1 MRKKFLRLFLGL
13 LMACI
18 LFLILSIYQLNT
30 NRNSILKSYASAETK
45 KEKSEALQKKISR
58 KTKEKLPTTK
68 NKTRKK
74 LIEVSDK
81 LTVRPKKESTILKPQ
96 LIFETEKE
104 VKEKRDRSFINESQK
119 IADISEQEDKLI
131 IERKEK
137 KAIAQQKNTLSNRE
151 PISVNLKHDKLIS
164 KNPLVE
170 TDQSRYLL
178 AIAHNGPTN
187 QLLGLREAIFLS
199 IRMNRTL
206 ILPKFFK
213 VSIDRSSKIREVPA
227 EYRFDLSSLSNLV
240 PFEFNNKSQEI
251 CENGLEVLLTRET
264 CSFINKREK
273 FVLKVTQSIN
283 IAFPTNPSD
292 GTAKYVCSDDKIS
305 YPFLSQDYS
314 KYKCIGFAFYDTERR
329 VSVRSVRSARS
340 ILDNYKLKGVKT
352 STTSLNDATLYA
364 LSFLSTGLPLLV
376 KNLVKK
382 FVNKYIPRNSW
393 LAIHWRYNL
402 NDWMQHCSE
411 KKPENEFYQ
420 PLCSKLKAVLPKDIL
435 YAGITVLEQAATHTE
450 NDISTIYVATPLN
463 QKTIIDGI
471 EAEYLLIKKQE
482 QRKRK
487 RKNKKNNKAINVL
500 TSVTLNNFLETQKHL
515 INDNFY
521 NDVIALVEM
530 ELCIESTLFL
540 YSQRSSWSQNVLK
553 ERVEK
558 KTAKLDQEIVSR
570 AWEEHVHNE
579 Q

>member
-1 MRKKFLRLFLGL
+1 MFKALAKLFFILTLACVLFVIISSYMIKTITVLNKASPKSFRIRNNQKTQSTTTLRNESKVLQDKKF
-13 LMACI
+13 
-18 LFLILSIYQLNT
+18 QLAQDQNDDPSKDKT
-30 NRNSILKSYASAETK
+30 FHSLKTS
-45 KEKSEALQKKISR
+45 
-58 KTKEKLPTTK
+58 PP
-68 NKTRKK
+68 
-74 LIEVSDK
+74 SDK
-81 LTVRPKKESTILKPQ
+81 N
-96 LIFETEKE
+96 F
-104 VKEKRDRSFINESQK
+104 SFSSFS
-119 IADISEQEDKLI
+119 IS
-131 IERKEK
+131 
-137 KAIAQQKNTLSNRE
+137 
-151 PISVNLKHDKLIS
+151 S

-170 TDQSRYLL
+170 TDQSRYIL

-187 QLLGLREAIFLS
+187 QLLALREAIFLS

-227 EYRFDLSSLSNLV
+227 EYRFDLSSLSKLV

-264 CSFINKREK
+264 CSFIYRRRN
-273 FVLKVTQSIN
+273 FVKKTTQRMN

-314 KYKCIGFAFYDTERR
+314 KYKCIGFAFYHTERR

-340 ILDNYKLKGVKT
+340 ILDKYKLKGVKT
-352 STTSLNDATLYA
+352 STTNLNDATLYA

-376 KNLVKK
+376 KNLVKE
-382 FVNKYIPRNSW
+382 FVNKHVTGNSW
-393 LAIHWRYNL
+393 LAIHWRYNPD
-402 NDWMQHCSE
+402 DWMAHCTRPKNIE
-411 KKPENEFYQ
+411 KNYQ
-420 PLCSKLKAVLPKDIL
+420 EICSRLNAILPKDIL
-435 YAGITVLEQAATHTE
+435 YAGITALEQPATHTE

-500 TSVTLNNFLETQKHL
+500 TSVTLNNFLETQKYL

-553 ERVEK
+553 ERIEK

-570 AWEEHVHNE
+570 AWKEHVRNK